1 MKSTSDILSQWHQMI
16 NIIMQL
22 NENLYMD
29 DFKGAFFLKQLVIAR
44 KFPTRSSP
52 FRTTHVFGDTPF
64 VKQTC

>member
-29 DFKGAFFLKQLVIAR
+29 DLKGHFF
-44 KFPTRSSP
+44 
-52 FRTTHVFGDTPF
+52 
-64 VKQTC
+64 

>member
-29 DFKGAFFLKQLVIAR
+29 DFKGAFF
-44 KFPTRSSP
+44 
-52 FRTTHVFGDTPF
+52 
-64 VKQTC
+64 